1 MYNYARIN
9 CIIARTI
16 KHDQWS
22 DIPVVMFHQFVA
34 MSEHPLSA
42 NCLSDGLGF
51 PARSLVSALHFS
63 SSPPISKKCPFGQ
76 ICE

>member
-1 MYNYARIN
+1 MELQLLQTPDQVDSAYIYNNARVN

-34 MSEHPLSA
+34 MSEHP
-42 NCLSDGLGF
+42 
-51 PARSLVSALHFS
+51 
-63 SSPPISKKCPFGQ
+63 
-76 ICE
+76 